1 MLQEE
6 ITRKQIDKDK
16 EEKKV
21 KDKEEKKDK
30 NEKIN
35 KGIIKVSPDLEGI
48 SYQIGHYLFLFFVY
62 LFSFYLNS

>member
-6 ITRKQIDKDK
+6 ITRNKIDKDK

-35 KGIIKVSPDLEGI
+35 KGII
-48 SYQIGHYLFLFFVY
+48 
-62 LFSFYLNS
+62 